1 MSIIPIFP
9 ITLSLWRRVQDRV
22 FEKGSDPLL
31 TAHYL
36 VLSCTL
42 WRLVPGDGYTHDS
55 DQFEN
60 KKHESCP

>member
-1 MSIIPIFP
+1 
-9 ITLSLWRRVQDRV
+9 LWRRVQDRV